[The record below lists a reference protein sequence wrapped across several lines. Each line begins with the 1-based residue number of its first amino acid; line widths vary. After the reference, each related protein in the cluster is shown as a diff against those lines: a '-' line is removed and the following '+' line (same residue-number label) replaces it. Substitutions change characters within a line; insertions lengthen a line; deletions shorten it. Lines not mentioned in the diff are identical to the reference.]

1 MKVSTGNKDFDSFL
15 EGGYEKGI
23 ITAAY
28 GPASAGKTLLCL
40 MAAINIAKQSK
51 VIFIDTEGIS
61 VERLKQLCQ
70 DESTF
75 ENIIFLHPTTFEEQK
90 KVFVNLP
97 KMLNNAGMI
106 IVDTISMLY
115 RIAYASTNDYYEI
128 NRELSKQI
136 GLLTEIA
143 RKQNIPILVTSQVY
157 ADFEQKDKVN
167 IVGGDILKYGA
178 KCLIELQPYRS
189 NFRRAILRKHRSIG
203 EREVLFKIIQE
214 GLEKIEQVNW

>member
-1 MKVSTGNKDFDSFL
+1 MRTSTGNTDFDAFL

-40 MAAINIAKQSK
+40 MAAINIAKEGK

-61 VERLKQLCQ
+61 VERLKQLCP
-70 DESTF
+70 DEKIF

-90 KVFVNLP
+90 KVFTNLP
-97 KMLNNAGMI
+97 KMLHKTEMI

-143 RKQNIPILVTSQVY
+143 RKQNIPILITSQVY
-157 ADFEQKDKVN
+157 ADFEQKDKIN

-178 KCLIELQPYRS
+178 KCLIELQPYRG
-189 NFRRAILRKHRSIG
+189 NYRRAILRKHRSIG
-203 EREVLFKIIQE
+203 EREIIFKIVEE
-214 GLEKIEQVNW
+214 GIEKIEQVDW